1 MKLRAEINIAPN
13 LPVPHRLV
21 KFHQVG
27 VNSLSS
33 YNSIGFET
41 LHSACQDRTT
51 TNELIETAP
60 ASLRTINRD
69 GVQAP
74 IGKIRL
80 TFHLGR
86 KSQPADVYVIVGSAE
101 LQIGVRTA
109 EDLGIVI
116 WPVSSDSGDSE
127 AENFHRAYPTL
138 EQLRHEP
145 RGQRND

>member
-51 TNELIETAP
+51 TNELIETA
-60 ASLRTINRD
+60 TITHINNRD
-69 GVQAP
+69 GVQPP

-86 KSQPADVYVIVGSAE
+86 KSQPADVYVIAGSAE
-101 LQIGVRTA
+101 LHIGVRTA

-138 EQLRHEP
+138 EQLRNEP
-145 RGQRND
+145 RAQRDD